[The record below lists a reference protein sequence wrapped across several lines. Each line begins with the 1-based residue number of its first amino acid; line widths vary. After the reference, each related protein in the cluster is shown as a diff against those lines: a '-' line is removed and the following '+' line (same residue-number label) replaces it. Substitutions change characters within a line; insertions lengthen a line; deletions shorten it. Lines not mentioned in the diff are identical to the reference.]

1 MVDRTII
8 SMETR
13 NDDNDSD
20 NEDDNDDDDAD
31 DNNDSFLFPLNS
43 EISATQLLLAFATH
57 SPFR

>member
-1 MVDRTII
+1 
-8 SMETR
+8 METR